1 MKEKHPALHAQ
12 ILQEGI
18 QQGIE
23 QERDRVGAWSAFI
36 DIDTKAVKEGIL
48 EGKALSQTQ
57 MAELSLKATLQ
68 ANAANLAKE
77 SVKNTEAEGSEGKEE
92 KEVSKVDAFAAS
104 VLEAAGVKPKTV

>member
-1 MKEKHPALHAQ
+1 
-12 ILQEGI
+12 
-18 QQGIE
+18 
-23 QERDRVGAWSAFI
+23 
-36 DIDTKAVKEGIL
+36 VKEGIL

-77 SVKNTEAEGSEGKEE
+77 SVKNPETEGSEGKEG